1 MLSMYEII
9 RKKRDGHVLSDE
21 EIRFFINGYVKNE
34 IPDYQMAAL
43 LMAMFIRGL
52 NEQESNAYTEAMLH
66 SGEIIDLS
74 DIPGI
79 KVDKHST
86 GGVGDKVS
94 IVLAPIVGAA
104 GVPVPMISGRGLGH
118 TGGTLDKLESIPG
131 FRVYLNTSEFK
142 ALLKK
147 VGVGLIGQ
155 TEKIV
160 PADKKIYA
168 LRDVT
173 ATVESIPLIC
183 GSIMS
188 KKIAEGIDALVLD
201 IKTGNGAFMKE
212 YDQARELAKQLI
224 QIGERFGKR
233 TIAYM
238 TNMDQPLGEA
248 VGNWLEIKEC
258 LDMMQGKSPD
268 DLLEVTLTLA
278 GAMIYLGGRADSV
291 EDGMGLAKQILDS
304 GAALEKFMEIVVAQ
318 NGDPH
323 YLFHPEQYPTCKH
336 TVEIKARQ
344 DGYLAMVD
352 AYKVGLTAVL
362 LGAGRA
368 KAEDKIDPSAGIM
381 VHKKAPQ
388 QVRKG
393 EPIMTFYTDRGEILE
408 EAERRL
414 HEAITYSETPPP
426 APKMILEYLDKETLK
441 L

>member
-9 RKKRDGHVLSDE
+9 RKKRDGQILDKE
-21 EIRFFINGYVKNE
+21 EIGFFINGYVKNE
-34 IPDYQMAAL
+34 IPDYQIAAL

-52 NEQESNAYTEAMLH
+52 NEQESNHYTEAMLH
-66 SGEIIDLS
+66 SGEIIDLG
-74 DIPGI
+74 DIPGL

-94 IVLAPIVGAA
+94 IILAPIVAAA

-118 TGGTLDKLESIPG
+118 TGGTLDKLESIPN
-131 FRVYLNTSEFK
+131 FRVNMSINEFK
-142 ALLKK
+142 ERLEK
-147 VGVGLIGQ
+147 VGACLIGQ

-201 IKTGNGAFMKE
+201 IKTGNGAFIKE
-212 YDQARELAKQLI
+212 YDRSRELARQLI
-224 QIGERFGKR
+224 KIGERFGKK
-233 TIAYM
+233 TIAYI
-238 TNMDQPLGEA
+238 TNMNQPLGQA

-258 LDMMQGKSPD
+258 WDTMQKKGAPD
-268 DLLEVTLTLA
+268 LIEVTLTLA
-278 GAMIYLGGRADSV
+278 GAMIYLGGKTETI
-291 EDGMGLAKQILDS
+291 EDGIGLAKQILDS
-304 GAALEKFMEIVVAQ
+304 GAAMEKFMEIVAAQ

-323 YLFHPEQYPTCKH
+323 YLFHPDQYPKAKYG
-336 TVEIKARQ
+336 VEIKATQ
-344 DGYLAMVD
+344 DGYLAQVD
-352 AYKVGLTAVL
+352 AFKVGLTAVL

-368 KAEDKIDPSAGIM
+368 KAEDAIDPSAGIL

-388 QVRKG
+388 KVLQGDV
-393 EPIMTFYTDRGEILE
+393 IMTFFTDKKIFWKK
-408 EAERRL
+408 RRSVCIKRFL
-414 HEAITYSETPPP
+414 I
-426 APKMILEYLDKETLK
+426 PKKGRPRK
-441 L
+441 K